1 MADIKMAYR
10 KEMDSIGEK
19 NIPADA
25 YYGINTA
32 RAAVNFAVCDRRT
45 NMNLINALI
54 LVKKAAAMA
63 HRKVKHM
70 PEEVVGAIIASCDEL
85 LDGRLSDQFIV
96 NAFQGG
102 AGTSTN
108 MNVNEV
114 IANRA
119 IELLGGEKGDYTIV
133 HPLNHVNCCQ
143 STNDV
148 YPTALR
154 IAAIKLLRP
163 LSDSFAELQEA
174 LQQKEHEFADIIK
187 LGRTEL
193 MDALPIMAGQE
204 FGAYARAISRDRWR
218 LYKVEERLRE
228 INIGGTA
235 IGTGMNAS
243 QKYIYL
249 VTDLLQELTGLG
261 LARSEYPI
269 DGTQNMDVFVE
280 VSGLLKAAATN
291 LMKISNDIRLLAS
304 GPAGGIG
311 EIKLQPLQAGSSI
324 MPGKVNPVMPEM
336 VAQVCMRIVAND
348 CAITSAAMG
357 GQLELNAFMPLI
369 AEALLESLE
378 LLNQTVKL
386 FTKKCIRAIQID
398 EKTCLH
404 HVEMSSAMATA
415 LVHHIGYEKAA
426 DVAKKAQEQSKTIKQ
441 VLKEDTVMD
450 DELVNIVLNPYELT
464 RTGIPGKPEYKNLN
478 QAAKQA

>member
-1 MADIKMAYR
+1 MDNRKITYR
-10 KEMDSIGEK
+10 IEKDSIGELQ
-19 NIPADA
+19 IPVDA

-32 RAAVNFAVCDRRT
+32 RAAANFAVCDRKT
-45 NMNLINALI
+45 NINLINALI

-70 PEEVVGAIIASCDEL
+70 PDNVVEAIITSCDEL
-85 LDGRLSDQFIV
+85 LTGKMSDQFIV

-119 IELLGGEKGDYTIV
+119 IELLGGEKGDYAVV

-174 LQQKEHEFADIIK
+174 LQQKEHEFANIIK

-261 LARSEYPI
+261 VARSEYPI

-311 EIKLQPLQAGSSI
+311 ELKLEPLQAGSSI

-336 VAQVCMRIVAND
+336 IAQVSMRIVAND

-369 AEALLESLE
+369 SESLLESLE
-378 LLNQTVKL
+378 LLNNAVNL
-386 FTKKCIRAIQID
+386 FTDKCIKTIQAD
-398 EKTCLH
+398 EKTCLQ
-404 HVEMSSAMATA
+404 HVELSSAMATA

-426 DVAKKAQEQSKTIKQ
+426 DVAKKAQKQSKSIKQ
-441 VLKEDTVMD
+441 VLSEDKILEH
-450 DELVNIVLNPYELT
+450 ELVNTILNPFELT
-464 RTGIPGKPEYKNLN
+464 KPGIPGKS
-478 QAAKQA
+478 